1 MFSLFEKDH
10 FLGCVM
16 SSEVLS
22 VFVQV
27 DDEKT
32 KK

>member
-1 MFSLFEKDH
+1 MFSLFEKDN

-27 DDEKT
+27 DEKT